1 MKLKRKLLIMIM
13 INILLNKNLITQKSI
28 AHFMKKT
35 ECDDKLKNRNL
46 NFTSNK
52 TKDVLVENK
61 LNELS
66 KKLKQHQQK
75 DQSNI

>member
-1 MKLKRKLLIMIM
+1 
-13 INILLNKNLITQKSI
+13 
-28 AHFMKKT
+28 MKKT
-35 ECDDKLKNRNL
+35 DCDDKLKKLNL

-52 TKDVLVENK
+52 TKDVLVKNK

-75 DQSNI
+75 DISQIFDK

>member
-1 MKLKRKLLIMIM
+1 
-13 INILLNKNLITQKSI
+13 
-28 AHFMKKT
+28 MKKT
-35 ECDDKLKNRNL
+35 DCDDKLKKRNL

-66 KKLKQHQQK
+66 KKLSQHQQK
-75 DQSNI
+75 DQSNM